1 MTTPNLKLING
12 GDVSSDSSGGG
23 VTSEF
28 VMQCLEANELGD
40 GMLYAALHQNQY
52 VYSKNSDQ
60 WYYWNGH
67 AWRRDDL
74 DRAEAAVENVAIRY
88 AKEIERL
95 GVQLSKAMAEGD
107 ESAQKAIK
115 DKIGQIHKRV
125 RRLRTDTGRRH
136 CLKFAHTNPQN
147 PLAIHGKEF
156 DQDPWLLA
164 CANGVINLRTGELEP
179 GRPED
184 CLSKRSPV
192 EWQGIDA
199 DAGPWEQMLLEIHD
213 GDEDLV
219 AYKQRLYGYGITGL
233 TIEHVFPVFFGRG
246 RNGKSVEIET
256 ISYVLGDYA
265 GTVPA
270 EMLLDSHRQATA
282 NQSSP
287 EIMALKGLRLA
298 IASETDE
305 GRRFSPARVKWLT
318 GGDTLTGRGLYDRHL
333 TEFVPTHLLILLT
346 NHKPAAPET
355 DYAFWE
361 RCALIPYKISFVDR
375 EPKEPHE
382 RRADKD
388 LPRKLRECA
397 PGILAWLVRGCLLW
411 QRHGLAPP
419 KSVLQATREYLED
432 ENYMSRFIEA
442 ACVVESGARTS
453 AADLYAAFVIWFRE
467 NVNPKKS
474 YTPAQKGFTQKIMA
488 LERFPRIKS
497 RGYYH
502 FLGLRLNDEWAG
514 RILEGED

>member
-107 ESAQKAIK
+107 ESAQKTIK

-256 ISYVLGDYA
+256 IAARHVAHGGEAHRLGPPRPGRGEGRGQTIGEGKQMIMRLFRRAA
-265 GTVPA
+265 GRGRAAAGSGRWCASPSPIPFPHHQRRSSLSLPPPRVMPRLGWRRFRTY
-270 EMLLDSHRQATA
+270 LLDAAT
-282 NQSSP
+282 
-287 EIMALKGLRLA
+287 LA
-298 IASETDE
+298 
-305 GRRFSPARVKWLT
+305 
-318 GGDTLTGRGLYDRHL
+318 
-333 TEFVPTHLLILLT
+333 
-346 NHKPAAPET
+346 
-355 DYAFWE
+355 
-361 RCALIPYKISFVDR
+361 ALIGMEIVVFYCIVDMMV
-375 EPKEPHE
+375 
-382 RRADKD
+382 RAT
-388 LPRKLRECA
+388 
-397 PGILAWLVRGCLLW
+397 G
-411 QRHGLAPP
+411 
-419 KSVLQATREYLED
+419 
-432 ENYMSRFIEA
+432 
-442 ACVVESGARTS
+442 
-453 AADLYAAFVIWFRE
+453 
-467 NVNPKKS
+467 
-474 YTPAQKGFTQKIMA
+474 
-488 LERFPRIKS
+488 
-497 RGYYH
+497 
-502 FLGLRLNDEWAG
+502 
-514 RILEGED
+514 